1 MATLEYITYTPHR
14 AEIAGDTVI
23 WQPVRGGRALSG
35 VPQVFWSDGTPWREA
50 NLWARERAAAR
61 GVNLKTVQSN
71 LRHLLAYANFLEAE
85 GVDWQHFPQR
95 EEDRCLVRWRGAL
108 VKTRGDG
115 ISSSTASQ
123 RMAATIR
130 FYRYASANRLVSKSA
145 PMWEDKPV
153 VLRIFDQVGFERT
166 ISMVST
172 DLSIPNRTRHGL
184 RLEDGL
190 LPVSEVHMQELLS
203 YTAKNACSELDLLLS
218 LGFFTGARIQTL
230 AGLRI
235 STILDAVEDPG
246 ARGIFRLSVGP
257 GANPPV
263 PTKFSVDG
271 QILIPEQLL
280 NAVKAYIY
288 SVQRLCREAKADQE
302 NKDLVFLTR
311 FGHPYSER
319 GSGKSPAINRL
330 MADLRRK
337 AVKDGL
343 KFMVHFNFH
352 QTRATFGTWLTTIAL
367 TIGDPITAVAFVR
380 DAMLH
385 KDEATTFKYIKFIKQ
400 SKVKAEVANAFT
412 KAFSGIKNLSSPQ
425 ANA

>member
-1 MATLEYITYTPHR
+1 MK
-14 AEIAGDTVI
+14 
-23 WQPVRGGRALSG
+23 
-35 VPQVFWSDGTPWREA
+35 
-50 NLWARERAAAR
+50 AR
-61 GVNLKTVQSN
+61 GD
-71 LRHLLAYANFLEAE
+71 E
-85 GVDWQHFPQR
+85 
-95 EEDRCLVRWRGAL
+95 
-108 VKTRGDG
+108 

-130 FYRYASANRLVSKSA
+130 FYRYAAANGLVSKSS
-145 PMWEDKPV
+145 PMWEDRSV
-153 VLRIFDQVGFERT
+153 VLRIFNKVGFERT

-172 DLSIPNRTRHGL
+172 NLSIPNRAKHAQ

-190 LPVSEVHMQELLS
+190 QPVSEVHMQELLA
-203 YTAKNACSELDLLLS
+203 YTAKNASSELDLLLS

-230 AGLRI
+230 AGLRVR
-235 STILDAVEDPG
+235 TILDAVEDPG

-280 NAVKAYIY
+280 NAIKAYIY
-288 SVQRLCREAKADQE
+288 SVQRLHREAKAHQE

-330 MADLRRK
+330 MADLRRA

-343 KFMVHFNFH
+343 KFIVHFHFH

-367 TIGDPITAVAFVR
+367 GIGDPITAVAFVR

-385 KDEATTFKYIKFIKQ
+385 KDEATTFKYIRFIRQ
-400 SKVKAEVANAFT
+400 SKVKAEMANAFT
-412 KAFSGIKNLSSPQ
+412 KAFAGIKSLSSAQ
-425 ANA
+425 TNA

>member
-14 AEIAGDTVI
+14 AEVAGGSVV
-23 WQPVRGGRALSG
+23 WQRVRGGRALLG
-35 VPQVFWSDGTPWREA
+35 LPQLFWRDGTPWREA
-50 NLWARERAAAR
+50 NVWARERATAK
-61 GVNLKTVQSN
+61 GVDLKTIQAN
-71 LRHLLAYANFLEAE
+71 LRHLLAYAHFLEAE
-85 GVDWQHFPQR
+85 EIDWRHFPQR

-108 VKTRGDG
+108 VKARGYG

-130 FYRYASANRLVSKSA
+130 FYRYAAANGLISKSS
-145 PMWEDKPV
+145 PMWEDKLV
-153 VLRIFDQVGFERT
+153 VLRTFNQVGFERT

-172 DLSIPNRTRHGL
+172 NLSISNRTRHAE
-184 RLEDGL
+184 RLEGGL
-190 LPVSEVHMQELLS
+190 QPVSEVHMQELLA
-203 YTAKNACSELDLLLS
+203 YTAKNTSSELNLLLS

-230 AGLRI
+230 AGFRVK
-235 STILDAVEDPG
+235 TILNAVEDPC

-257 GANPPV
+257 AANPPV
-263 PTKFSVDG
+263 PTKFSVNG

-280 NAVKAYIY
+280 NTIKAYIY
-288 SVQRLCREAKADQE
+288 SVQRLHREAKADQE

-311 FGHPYSER
+311 FGHAYSDR
-319 GSGKSPAINRL
+319 VLGKSPAINRL

-343 KFMVHFNFH
+343 NFMANFHFH

-367 TIGDPITAVAFVR
+367 RVGDPITAVAFVR

-385 KDEATTFKYIKFIKQ
+385 KNESTTFRYIRFIRQ
-400 SKVKAEVANAFT
+400 SKVKAEVANEFT
-412 KAFSGIKNLSSPQ
+412 RAFSGIDIFQ
-425 ANA
+425 E